1 MIELN
6 GKIKQDTTLVRE
18 RERIARA
25 MHDDLAQYLTAL
37 SLHTKAISRVSE
49 NEEVLIHTNEIN
61 NLITS
66 SRLNIKHIIWDLLN
80 KDTNE
85 NELLIVKIRKLLDYW
100 NLAEKRVDQKFE
112 VKGHINRLS
121 DVIASVSYKVIQE
134 SITNIYRHAN
144 ASFFKLTLA
153 NNGHYLNVIVQDNG
167 IGFNE
172 MKTRYSDGV
181 NGMRVRLEN
190 VGGSLDIDS
199 KLGSGTSLYMKIP
212 LSRDTI
218 Q

>member
-80 KDTNE
+80 NC
-85 NELLIVKIRKLLDYW
+85 LLYT
-100 NLAEKRVDQKFE
+100 
-112 VKGHINRLS
+112 S
-121 DVIASVSYKVIQE
+121 DAADE
-134 SITNIYRHAN
+134 
-144 ASFFKLTLA
+144 
-153 NNGHYLNVIVQDNG
+153 
-167 IGFNE
+167 
-172 MKTRYSDGV
+172 
-181 NGMRVRLEN
+181 
-190 VGGSLDIDS
+190 
-199 KLGSGTSLYMKIP
+199 
-212 LSRDTI
+212 
-218 Q
+218 

>member
-6 GKIKQDTTLVRE
+6 RKIKQDTTLVRE

-172 MKTRYSDGV
+172 MKTRYSDGI
-181 NGMRVRLEN
+181 NGMRVRLESI
-190 VGGSLDIDS
+190 GGSLEIDS

-212 LSRDTI
+212 LSRDMI

>member
-121 DVIASVSYKVIQE
+121 DVMASVSYKVIQE

-172 MKTRYSDGV
+172 MKTRYSDGI
-181 NGMRVRLEN
+181 NGMRVRLESI
-190 VGGSLDIDS
+190 GGSLEIDS

-212 LSRDTI
+212 LSRDMI

>member
-1 MIELN
+1 MIELD
-6 GKIKQDTTLVRE
+6 GKTQHDRTLVRE

-37 SLHTKAISRVSE
+37 SLHSKAISRVSE

-61 NLITS
+61 NLIKN
-66 SRLNIKHIIWDLLN
+66 SRLNIKHIIWNLLN

-100 NLAEKRVDQKFE
+100 NLAEERVEQKFE
-112 VKGHINRLS
+112 TSGHINNLS

-153 NNGHYLNVIVQDNG
+153 NDGHYSNIIVQDNG

-172 MKTRYSDGV
+172 MRTRYSDGI
-181 NGMRVRLEN
+181 NGMRVRLES

-212 LSRDTI
+212 LSRDMI

>member
-112 VKGHINRLS
+112 VKGDINRLS

-172 MKTRYSDGV
+172 MKTRYSDGI
-181 NGMRVRLEN
+181 NGMRVRLESI
-190 VGGSLDIDS
+190 GGSLEIDS

-212 LSRDTI
+212 LSRDMI